1 MDMTIFKVLKKFY
14 ARFVPAAACSCRDSL
29 ESGPDTVRGKG
40 QGLVETALVL
50 PIILLLLLGV
60 FEVGWA
66 LRGYIVLANVNREAA
81 RFASRG
87 IYLDV
92 SEKDDPNAVGYEK
105 VITHTIDSLADQL
118 GMDFLG
124 ANPNA
129 SMIMTYYSVQP
140 RNFQCPGG
148 DSTCLNADGYSGHP
162 GFDCERFDY
171 ESRNNPDP
179 NYYEPGENLADVE
192 YPVLIPPLG
201 LETHPDL
208 PDYYNQVLTLSN
220 TIAVTAYHYHTGSP
234 AFSRIDPW
242 EKVQEL
248 RGQTNRVN
256 CQLVQK
262 GLAASSNDI
271 IIIENIYF
279 QDQLVSLP
287 FVTAFVPDPV
297 PFYTHTAMRLVTV
310 REQAQSDGASVC
322 EPYPVIVPTSKLSGK
337 QPGDQVTIEVSNN
350 PEVVPGNFSFLD
362 WNGNPHATGEL
373 EDNFEDPGSA
383 EFIEPDTDPE
393 DDILNTGDWVS
404 ADPGVHNGA
413 KDVIGALAD
422 PDPGEGTLML
432 LPVWSDV
439 DCATGCT
446 GAAYQGNDGRFRV
459 ATFVWVRLKEVNLTG
474 NPAACPGSK
483 CLIFEFVSPA
493 PDACQ
498 CNPDEDGANCDPP

>member
-1 MDMTIFKVLKKFY
+1 MSKLEILKKFY
-14 ARFVPAAACSCRDSL
+14 ARFIPTRSCTCRDSI
-29 ESGPDTVRGKG
+29 ESGSDTIRGKG

-50 PIILLLLLGV
+50 PILLLLLLGV

-105 VITHTIDSLADQL
+105 VITHTIDSLASQL

-129 SMIMTYYSVQP
+129 SMIMTYYSIQP
-140 RNFQCPGG
+140 RNFQCPGS

-179 NYYEPGENLADVE
+179 NYYVPGENLADVE
-192 YPVLIPPLG
+192 YPLLIPPLG
-201 LETHPDL
+201 LENHPDL
-208 PDYYNQVLTLSN
+208 PDYYNQVLTLTN
-220 TIAVTAYHYHTGSP
+220 TTPVTAYHYHAGSP
-234 AFSRIDPW
+234 VFSHINPW

-248 RGQTNRVN
+248 RGQTNRLN

-262 GLAASSNDI
+262 GLAATSNDI

-287 FVTAFVPDPV
+287 FLTAFVPDPV
-297 PFYTHTAMRLVTV
+297 PFYTHTAMRLPTV
-310 REQAQSDGASVC
+310 REQAQSGTGTSIC
-322 EPYPVIVPTSKLSGK
+322 EPYPVIVPISKLSGR
-337 QPGDQVTIEVSNN
+337 QPGDQITIEVSNN

-373 EDNFEDPGSA
+373 EDNFEDPSSA
-383 EFIEPDTDPE
+383 EFIEPDTNPE
-393 DDILNTGDWVS
+393 DDILNVRDWVS
-404 ADPGVHNGA
+404 ANPGVHSGA
-413 KDVIGALAD
+413 KDVIETFAD
-422 PDPGEGTLML
+422 PDPGEGELML
-432 LPVWSDV
+432 FPVWSDV
-439 DCATGCT
+439 DCKTGCT
-446 GAAYQGNDGRFRV
+446 GAAYQGSNGKFRI
-459 ATFVWVRLKEVNLTG
+459 ATFVWVRLKEVNL
-474 NPAACPGSK
+474 NSNK
-483 CLIFEFVSPA
+483 SLILEFVSPA
-493 PDACQ
+493 PDACK
-498 CNPDEDGANCDPP
+498 CDPDEDGPSCDP